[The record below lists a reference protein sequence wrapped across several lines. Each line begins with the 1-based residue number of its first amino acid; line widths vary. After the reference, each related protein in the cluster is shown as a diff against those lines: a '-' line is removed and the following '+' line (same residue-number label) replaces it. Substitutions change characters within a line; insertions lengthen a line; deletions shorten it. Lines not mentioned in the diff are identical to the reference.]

1 MEPDDSLLW
10 FFTPSLCKQQSQ
22 EYVMTTLTFKIYMA
36 FIKVCRSQKSGL
48 HSDAE
53 STGDRA
59 DEIDV
64 GLFCSF

>member
-1 MEPDDSLLW
+1 MISCCGFSLSPL
-10 FFTPSLCKQQSQ
+10 LCEQQAQ

-36 FIKVCRSQKSGL
+36 FIKVCRNQKSGL

-64 GLFCSF
+64 GLFFSF

>member
-1 MEPDDSLLW
+1 
-10 FFTPSLCKQQSQ
+10 
-22 EYVMTTLTFKIYMA
+22 MTTLTFKIYMA
-36 FIKVCRSQKSGL
+36 FIKVCGSQKSGL

-53 STGDRA
+53 STGERA